1 HTANRELLKVGCLLS
16 SMFIKQDKKGFCQLI
31 DQMKKGLIFADTN
44 ETGLELMKIKYS
56 KVDKDVLY
64 SYNNV

>member
-1 HTANRELLKVGCLLS
+1 
-16 SMFIKQDKKGFCQLI
+16 
-31 DQMKKGLIFADTN
+31 MKKGLIFADTN